1 MYFAVCNMYS
11 FTKMQVGKYIR
22 HAPCAK
28 AISIKKTYTLSGF
41 LEEMGNISLVFVCSF
56 SSYDS

>member
-56 SSYDS
+56 S